1 MLDFDGM
8 LMHVGEFGLYQK
20 ILFTFQAPFCIFVT
34 FVLFGQVFMVL
45 YPMNYWCE
53 EHFAC
58 LTYNSNVSAAQR
70 RNISYAW
77 NMGGIFTSDPCEIND
92 INDEFLRSLETYDKN
107 INVCSS
113 NRTAPCN
120 YNDTNIGGFPS
131 RRDQTTTTERPLIPV
146 PPKIQLEPK
155 VAGEREQRQY
165 QYGGGYRWPS
175 PRTKP
180 TTTTTTTEK
189 PEDSGYGKYGGNEDD
204 DSYDN
209 GYGGQGG
216 GNQYGQGGN
225 QYGQSGN
232 KYGQGSGNQYG
243 QGSGNQYGQGSGN
256 QYKPG
261 GGYGQGSSDSRQP
274 GQSTGRPTFGPSTT
288 ERGGSGS
295 ASSQTGS
302 KNPNGGRRRI
312 TPLNSAFVGYLEPD
326 CTRSRV
332 RMDLRPNLFIHADT
346 MMSRKYRPPQFQNTP
361 PAKCSVRWN
370 RTAPFYDTIV
380 TEGNWWCTAEANITI
395 AQAIFFLGA
404 IVGGFLIGWI
414 ADTFGRVPALV
425 IANILGAVGGA
436 LSAWSTNIYLFS
448 LFRFITGMAFDN
460 CFTMMYIL
468 VLEFCGPT
476 YRTLVANLSI
486 AIFYTLGTI
495 LLPLLA
501 TTISNWRIYALVI
514 SLPMLLALLAL
525 FFVPESARWLL
536 SKGRAKEATTIL
548 RSFAKVNRKKVDENI
563 FVEFEQEATRMYA
576 ELEASAEEEPSLLAA
591 FKTPRLRRTFIL
603 LTLIWA
609 LIALV
614 YDGHSRNIINL
625 ANDDLN
631 VFWMFGIA
639 SMTEFPADMLLIF
652 TLDRF
657 GRRWLAFGS
666 MTLSGAFSFISAA
679 ITPDVRAG
687 FLVSAIISRFWVNVG
702 FNIGLQYAAEL
713 LPTVIRAQGVNAIHI
728 MGYVASIIS
737 PFVAVIGRTNP
748 TLSLILLGAFAIAAG
763 FLSLFLAETL
773 GEELPNTLEEAEAF
787 GKNQSF
793 FNCPICSKEREEDV
807 IGVAPTAIEDRPVV
821 LRNALR
827 GSIRGETY
835 RSSMISQSS
844 SGGGSRKSFRPG
856 GGVSQAPEPTEM
868 TRLRRGYTQ

>member
-34 FVLFGQVFMVL
+34 FVLFGQVFMTL

-53 EHFAC
+53 EHFEC
-58 LTYNSNVSAAQR
+58 LTYESRISAAQR
-70 RNISYAW
+70 RNLSFVW
-77 NMGGIFTSDPCEIND
+77 RNGGLFSNDPCELNNIKD
-92 INDEFLRSLETYDKN
+92 DFLNRLERYEETTCPANISL
-107 INVCSS
+107 
-113 NRTAPCN
+113 PCN
-120 YNDTNIGGFPS
+120 YNDSNSQWVPPS
-131 RRDQTTTTERPLIPV
+131 RRGSLKPTEEPPLIPV
-146 PPKIQLEPK
+146 PPRLQVQSEPESRRRK
-155 VAGEREQRQY
+155 KRQY
-165 QYGGGYRWPS
+165 TYGGGNRWS
-175 PRTKP
+175 TRTTTRP
-180 TTTTTTTEK
+180 TTTTEE
-189 PEDSGYGKYGGNEDD
+189 PEEPGYDKYGGNGGDSYSSSGYGGRQSVYGNQGNGGGYQGNGGDSGGGYGSSGSSSYGSSGSSGYGKPGQEYGRNP
-204 DSYDN
+204 
-209 GYGGQGG
+209 
-216 GNQYGQGGN
+216 
-225 QYGQSGN
+225 
-232 KYGQGSGNQYG
+232 GQGSQGTRRPGTG
-243 QGSGNQYGQGSGN
+243 QGSTGIGDSGSTSSPLSTPNRGSG
-256 QYKPG
+256 
-261 GGYGQGSSDSRQP
+261 DR
-274 GQSTGRPTFGPSTT
+274 RPLTPST
-288 ERGGSGS
+288 
-295 ASSQTGS
+295 
-302 KNPNGGRRRI
+302 
-312 TPLNSAFVGYLEPD
+312 SAFVGYPEPK
-326 CTRSRV
+326 CNRQRV
-332 RMDLRPNLFIHADT
+332 RIDLRNNFFIHADT
-346 MMSRKYRPPQFQNTP
+346 MRRMHRPSRFANVEAHNCTI
-361 PAKCSVRWN
+361 RWN
-370 RTAPFYDTIV
+370 RTDPPFYETVV
-380 TEGNWWCTAEANITI
+380 TDGNWWCTAEAYTTI
-395 AQAIFFLGA
+395 AQAVFFLGA

-436 LSAWSTNIYLFS
+436 LSAWSTNIWLFS
-448 LFRFITGMAFDN
+448 LCRFITGMAFDN

-495 LLPLLA
+495 LLPFLA
-501 TTISNWRIYALVI
+501 QLIGNWRIYALVI

-536 SKGRAKEATTIL
+536 SKGRAKEATKIL
-548 RSFAKVNRKKVDENI
+548 RSFAKVNRRKVDEQI
-563 FVEFEQEATRMYA
+563 FVEFEVLNETQEATKLFS
-576 ELEASAEEEPSLLAA
+576 ELEASAEEEPSLFVA

-625 ANDDLN
+625 ANDELN

-639 SMTEFPADMLLIF
+639 SLTEFPADMLLIF

-679 ITPDVRAG
+679 ITPDVRAA
-687 FLVSAIISRFWVNVG
+687 FLVSAIISRFWVNVA

-737 PFVAVIGRTNP
+737 PFVAAIGRTNP
-748 TLSLILLGAFAIAAG
+748 ALSLILLGAFAITAG

-793 FNCPICSKEREEDV
+793 FNCPICSKEREDDV
-807 IGVAPTAIEDRPVV
+807 VGVAPSAVEDNPVV

-827 GSIRGETY
+827 GSIRGATY
-835 RSSMISQSS
+835 RSSLISQSS
-844 SGGGSRKSFRPG
+844 SGGSSRKSFRPG
-856 GGVSQAPEPTEM
+856 AGVSHAPEPTEM
-868 TRLRRGYTQ
+868 TRLRRGYTH